1 MFRLIMKILCI
12 VSCGKNKIWN
22 RCLNVGSTNAKDT
35 YINSFIHDLDILK
48 VLNENT
54 F

>member
-1 MFRLIMKILCI
+1 MKTFCI
-12 VSCGKNKIWN
+12 VLCGKNIWN
-22 RCLNVGSTNAKDT
+22 KYSSVGSTNAKDT
-35 YINSFIHDLDILK
+35 YISSFIHDLDILK